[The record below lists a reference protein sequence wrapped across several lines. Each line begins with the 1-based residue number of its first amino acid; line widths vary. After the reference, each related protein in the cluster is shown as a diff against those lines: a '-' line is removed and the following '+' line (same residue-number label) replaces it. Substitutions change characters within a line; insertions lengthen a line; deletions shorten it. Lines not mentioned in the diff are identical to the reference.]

1 MPASRRFSWLF
12 FGVLLGLLALTG
24 AGFVGARKLFSSPVA
39 AVHAAEPASTKIS
52 AVHVET
58 ASPTKGGLVRRTSQ
72 PGSAHSF
79 ESADLYAKVSGFLM
93 TLKVDIG
100 SRVKKGDLL
109 AEVDVPELVEDV
121 EGATA
126 SYQQSVAEVTQA
138 EARVDS
144 AVADHLSTKA
154 RVAQASADAERFD
167 AEVSYAQKQ
176 LDRIQQLSD
185 LKGIEDRLVDEKQ
198 YQLQASQA
206 NKRAAASAVLS
217 YEQQAVAADSRI
229 KLAKADLL
237 VAKAKVAV
245 AESRTDR
252 AKVMASYTKVFSPYD
267 GVVTAR
273 NYHVGSF
280 VRSPEQGGQTPIVA
294 VERTDLMRVKVRIP
308 EREIP
313 YIQPG
318 DRVTIRFDAL
328 PGKQFTEPVARIAES
343 EDPTTRTMLAEV
355 DVPNPDRMIRDQ
367 MYGRVEIMLD
377 DALQGVTLP
386 SACLVGDS
394 AEGQGQV
401 YVVENGCAKLRKV
414 EIGRDTGAQVEVLS
428 GLGTSDSV
436 IVRPAGGLA
445 DGAEVATTAS
455 AAPAPAVAQKKPTTH

>member
-1 MPASRRFSWLF
+1 MPASRRYSWLF
-12 FGVLLGLLALTG
+12 CGVLLSLLALTG
-24 AGFVGARKLFSSPVA
+24 AGYVGAKRFFPSPVA
-39 AVHAAEPASTKIS
+39 VVHAAEPASTKS
-52 AVHVET
+52 AAVHVET

-79 ESADLYAKVSGFLM
+79 ESADLYAKVSGFLK

-100 SRVKKGDLL
+100 SQVKTGDLL

-126 SYQQSVAEVTQA
+126 AYQQSVAEVTQA

-144 AVADHLSTKA
+144 AVADHLAAKA
-154 RVAQASADAERFD
+154 RVAQANADAERFD
-167 AEVSYAQKQ
+167 AEVAYAQKQ
-176 LDRIQQLSD
+176 FDRIKELSD

-206 NKRAAASAVLS
+206 NRRAAASAVLS

-237 VAKAKVAV
+237 VAKAKSSV
-245 AESRTDR
+245 AESRVDR
-252 AKVMASYTKVFSPYD
+252 AKLMVLYTKVFSPYD

-273 NYHVGSF
+273 NYHIGSF

-355 DVPNPDRMIRDQ
+355 DVPNPDRIIRDQ

-377 DALQGVTLP
+377 EALHGVTIP

-394 AEGQGQV
+394 ADGQGQV
-401 YVVENGCAKLRKV
+401 YVVENGRAKLRKV
-414 EIGRDTGAQVEVLS
+414 QIGRDTGAQVEVLS
-428 GLGTSDSV
+428 GLNTSDNV

-445 DGAEVATTAS
+445 DGAEVATAAG
-455 AAPAPAVAQKKPTTH
+455 AAPAPAVAHK